1 MLELYSKMLF
11 MHHKKRGKMAI
22 KSLTNLKSAAAAVAV
37 SALLLGGS
45 VTAMTAGDNN
55 RDGRQDFH
63 ATLTQLNKSGATG
76 HAYVSLDN
84 DNNADVRVNAKGL
97 IDAPHATHI
106 HYGFEARNECPA
118 LSEDINKD
126 GLLETS
132 DGTAAYGPVSTS
144 FTTSGDTSPSSVLA
158 VDRSPTYANGSEYKR
173 NFLFTDEQAQPVR
186 AGHGVVVVHGIDTLE
201 KDGKYSG
208 DQKSELDPTLPAEA
222 TAPAV
227 CGVLAAANTDNHS
240 SNNGGGAGNT
250 NGDNQETDVN
260 KADDKADVANGLS
273 IAAII
278 ASIVALGTALAAK
291 ARAKRADDRN

>member
-1 MLELYSKMLF
+1 MNKTLS
-11 MHHKKRGKMAI
+11 
-22 KSLTNLKSAAAAVAV
+22 NPLKSVGMTAIAVVLLAGGGSAIV
-37 SALLLGGS
+37 SAQ
-45 VTAMTAGDNN
+45 NN
-55 RDGRQDFH
+55 DSEKQHFH
-63 ATLTQLNKSGATG
+63 ASLNELNNSDATG

-84 DNNADVRVNAKGL
+84 ENNADVRVNAKGL

-158 VDRSPTYANGSEYKR
+158 VDRSPTYHNGAEFNR
-173 NFLFTDEQAQPVR
+173 NFLFTDDQAQPVR

-208 DQKSELDPTLPAEA
+208 SQKSELDPSLPAEA
-222 TAPAV
+222 TAPAL
-227 CGVLAAANTDNHS
+227 CGVLAASSDSHDSKSDDSANNDNDNS
-240 SNNGGGAGNT
+240 GNIST
-250 NGDNQETDVN
+250 
-260 KADDKADVANGLS
+260 DDKSDAAGGFS
-273 IAAII
+273 IAALVASII
-278 ASIVALGTALAAK
+278 ALITALMAK
-291 ARAKRADDRN
+291 GKANKNEARLNSTTNTRL